1 MWEAVLEAFA
11 ACDDVDFAYPTQR
24 FYNNLLEGKVG
35 ARARGAAPGE
45 AGAGHSAAPGEERA
59 ADAAPE

>member
-1 MWEAVLEAFA
+1 
-11 ACDDVDFAYPTQR
+11 VDFAYPTQR